1 MLSNLFTEF
10 DTECNRLSLFK
21 IYTIGDCY
29 VVMGFLDKNNRR
41 EPNEEANAVVQMA
54 ISMIKTIQRVRSQLG
69 IDLNMR
75 IGIHTVLLFCCV
87 LMPRGMS
94 MGELLAQIL

>member
-1 MLSNLFTEF
+1 MGDFYENVTLLYADIVGFTDFSNKNSSRQVVAMLSNLFTEF

-41 EPNEEANAVVQMA
+41 EPNEEANAVVQMG
-54 ISMIKTIQRVRSQLG
+54 ISMIKTI
-69 IDLNMR
+69 
-75 IGIHTVLLFCCV
+75 
-87 LMPRGMS
+87 
-94 MGELLAQIL
+94 